1 MHEISY
7 WREDFP
13 VALAPR
19 ESVLPERVDVAII
32 GGGLTGLATGLYLA
46 QRSVSVAILE
56 QEIIGWGASTRNA
69 GMALTG
75 LKLPPEQLV
84 RRYGRAQAR
93 QFHRASLEALAFAE
107 QLIQHENIS
116 CDFRRC
122 GELCAAYRPSH
133 FKALQASQ
141 KFLREEFDHP
151 TELVPPADM
160 PREVGSHFY
169 HGGLRDAMGASL
181 HPAKL
186 VAGLAQ
192 AAQRAG
198 VKIFE
203 KTRVESCQRL
213 TSNHALHTSRGHLQA
228 QEIVAATN
236 GYTPAMLP
244 ALRRRVIPVGSYI
257 IVTEPLGAAL
267 AQELIPQNR
276 MIFDSKN
283 FLFYFRRTPDDRL
296 LFGGRTSFTPVTTA
310 QAAALLADDMRTVF
324 PQLQQTKIAYAWRG
338 NVAFTFDQMPHIGRL
353 EGIHYAMG
361 YCGHGVIMS
370 LYLGHCLTRLLCGE
384 ACDTPFAQ
392 LAFPAY
398 FFYREQPWFL
408 PLAGAYFKMVDRF
421 F

>member
-1 MHEISY
+1 MQEISY

-13 VALAPR
+13 FALAHH
-19 ESVLPERVDVAII
+19 EDVLPERVEVAII

-56 QEIIGWGASTRNA
+56 QEFIGWGASTRNA

-75 LKLPPEQLV
+75 LKLAPERLV
-84 RRYGRAQAR
+84 QRYGRARAR
-93 QFHRASLEALAFAE
+93 QFYYASLEALAFAE
-107 QLIQHENIS
+107 QLIQRENIS
-116 CDFRRC
+116 CDFRSC

-169 HGGLRDAMGASL
+169 HGGLRDARSASL

-198 VKIFE
+198 VKIFV

-213 TSNHALHTSRGHLQA
+213 TSNHVLHTSRGPLQA
-228 QEIVAATN
+228 KEIVAATN

-257 IVTEPLGAAL
+257 IATEPLGAAL
-267 AQELIPQNR
+267 AEELIPQNR

-283 FLFYFRRTPDDRL
+283 FLFYFRRTPDNRL

-324 PQLQQTKIAYAWRG
+324 PQLQQTQIAYAWHG
-338 NVAFTFDQMPHIGRL
+338 NVAFTFDQMPHIGCH

-370 LYLGHCLTRLLCGE
+370 LYLGHCLGRLLCGE
-384 ACDTPFAQ
+384 ACDSPFAQ
-392 LAFPAY
+392 LDFPAY
-398 FFYREQPWFL
+398 FFYRERPWFL
-408 PLAGAYFKMVDRF
+408 PLAGAYFKLIDRF
-421 F
+421 S